1 MADAP
6 RPITGRCLC
15 GGVSYSADAEPV
27 WQGICHCANC
37 QRQTASAFS
46 AIVGVPSEALA
57 VEGDTLASFKTIS
70 EGYQST
76 TERWFCSTC
85 GSPIFSVIESMPGL
99 AFLKA
104 GTIDDVSWFEPVA
117 EIWTRSAQ
125 PWTPHFE
132 NVTQYQRIPNS

>member
-15 GGVSYSADAEPV
+15 GGVTYSVDAEPV
-27 WQGICHCANC
+27 WQGVCHCLNC
-37 QRQTASAFS
+37 QRQTSAPFS
-46 AIVGVPSEALA
+46 VVVGVPSETLA
-57 VEGDTLASFKTIS
+57 VQGATLASFKTAS
-70 EGYQST
+70 EGYDST
-76 TERWFCSTC
+76 TERRFCSAC
-85 GSPIFSVIESMPGL
+85 GSPIYSTIESMPGL

-104 GTIDDVSWFEPVA
+104 GSMDDTSWLEPTV

-132 NVTQYQRIPNS
+132 NATRYERIPV